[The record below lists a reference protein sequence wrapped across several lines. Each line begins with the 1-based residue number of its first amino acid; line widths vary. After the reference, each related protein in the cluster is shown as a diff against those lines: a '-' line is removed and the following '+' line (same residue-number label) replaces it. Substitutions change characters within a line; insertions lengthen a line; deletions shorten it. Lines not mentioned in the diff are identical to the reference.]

1 MSFDDI
7 AKLTAMQD
15 FIFELIQISL
25 GKRPCLSRTLNAIE
39 WGCLYE
45 LAQNQAIVGVCFAG
59 VRKLQALQQGP
70 PPNLYMMWLGVTAN
84 IQQRNETV
92 NQQCVELQAEFQT
105 EGFRSCILKGQGI
118 ACLYGA
124 DLCNLRQPGDI
135 DIWIDG
141 TWQEV
146 MEYVN
151 ARTPNREFDRKHTHY
166 NVFDDTVVETHWRP
180 TVSSNWFVNSKLT
193 AYFEKERERQFSNRV
208 KLPDE
213 SEICAP
219 TADFQLV
226 HAMVHIYGHFLY
238 EGVGLRQIMDL
249 YFVQFAARGKVHE
262 VLATLEDLGLMRFVG
277 ATQYVLQKVFG
288 LSANELMCD
297 VNDSL
302 GNELLEEILQGG
314 NFGQYD
320 HENQANRKSFV
331 KRMKGHL
338 RRRIRLARFDITG
351 VLFAPIGKVH
361 TLLWKEMIIK
371 KYKL

>member
-1 MSFDDI
+1 MYYNLF
-7 AKLTAMQD
+7 
-15 FIFELIQISL
+15 FELIQVAI
-25 GKRPCLSRTLNAIE
+25 GHRGALSRVPSAEE
-39 WGCLYE
+39 WSMLYA
-45 LAQNQAIVGVCFAG
+45 LAEKQAVAGVCFRG
-59 VRKLQALQQGP
+59 VRQLPEEQRACLPASMKMRWLALATQIQA
-70 PPNLYMMWLGVTAN
+70 
-84 IQQRNETV
+84 RNDLM
-92 NQQCVELQAEFQT
+92 NRRCVELQTELQS
-105 EGFRSCILKGQGI
+105 EGFRSCILKGQSV

-151 ARTPNREFDRKHTHY
+151 ARTPNREFDMKHTHY

-180 TVSSNWFVNSKLT
+180 TFSSNWFVNRKLT

-213 SEICAP
+213 SEICTP

-226 HAMVHIYGHFLY
+226 HAMLHIYGHFLY

-249 YFVQFAARGKVHE
+249 YFVQCVARGKAHE

-288 LSANELMCD
+288 LSAKELMCD
-297 VNDSL
+297 VNEDL
-302 GNELLEEILQGG
+302 GKELLEEILQGG

-320 HENQANRKSFV
+320 HENQANGKSFV

-338 RRRIRLARFDITG
+338 RRRIRLARFDIAG

>member
-1 MSFDDI
+1 MTY
-7 AKLTAMQD
+7 KL
-15 FIFELIQISL
+15 FFELIQVAICRRDSL
-25 GKRPCLSRTLNAIE
+25 SLVPSAAE
-39 WGCLYE
+39 WSMLYG
-45 LAQNQAIVGVCFAG
+45 LAVKQAVAGACFCGVQRLPKDQLVEMPVQLKMQWFALAES
-59 VRKLQALQQGP
+59 VK
-70 PPNLYMMWLGVTAN
+70 
-84 IQQRNETV
+84 QRNELMNRRCGELQT
-92 NQQCVELQAEFQT
+92 ELQA
-105 EGFRSCILKGQGI
+105 EGFRSCILKGQGV
-118 ACLYGA
+118 ALLYGA
-124 DLCNLRQPGDI
+124 DLCKLRLSGDI

-141 TWQEV
+141 TWQKV
-146 MEYVN
+146 MAYVN
-151 ARTPNREFDRKHTHY
+151 ARTPNLEFDRKHTHY

-226 HAMVHIYGHFLY
+226 HAMLHIYGHFLY

-249 YFVQFAARGKVHE
+249 YFVQFAASGKVHE

-297 VNDSL
+297 VNEDL
-302 GNELLEEILQGG
+302 GKELLEEILQGG

-320 HENQANRKSFV
+320 HENLANGKSFV

-338 RRRIRLARFDITG
+338 R
-351 VLFAPIGKVH
+351 
-361 TLLWKEMIIK
+361 
-371 KYKL
+371 

>member
-1 MSFDDI
+1 
-7 AKLTAMQD
+7 MQD
-15 FIFELIQISL
+15 FIFELIQVSL

-39 WGCLYE
+39 WGRLYE

-59 VRKLQALQQGP
+59 ARKLQAIQQGP
-70 PPNLYMMWLGVTAN
+70 PPNLYMMWLGITAN

-92 NQQCVELQAEFQT
+92 SQQCVELQAEFQT
-105 EGFRSCILKGQGI
+105 EGFRSCILKGLGV

-124 DLCNLRQPGDI
+124 ELCKLRLSGDI

-146 MEYVN
+146 MKYVN
-151 ARTPNREFDRKHTHY
+151 VRTPNREFDRKHTHY

-180 TVSSNWFVNSKLT
+180 TVSSNWFVNRKLT

-208 KLPDE
+208 RLHDK
-213 SEICAP
+213 SEICTP
-219 TADFQLV
+219 TVDFQLV
-226 HAMVHIYGHFLY
+226 HAMLHIYGHFLY

-249 YFVQFAARGKVHE
+249 YFVQFAASGKVHE

-297 VNDSL
+297 VNEDL
-302 GNELLEEILQGG
+302 GKELLEEILQGG

-320 HENQANRKSFV
+320 HENQANGKSFV

-338 RRRIRLARFDITG
+338 RRRIRLARFDIAG
-351 VLFAPIGKVH
+351 VFFAPIGKIH
-361 TLLWKEMIIK
+361 TLLWKEIIIK